1 MMLRHLTIEIVRGPL
16 AIRVIDGVGPR
27 EDPRSHSNCNSY
39 GGDLG
44 KPSIERSALLVLAA
58 VTAVNRNGF
67 EGRAV
72 LAQVSGASSA
82 DRDRG
87 GLAVPVANAE
97 RARSDAIAHV

>member
-1 MMLRHLTIEIVRGPL
+1 MPRHLTIESIRGFL
-16 AIRVIDGVGPR
+16 AIRVIDCVWPR
-27 EDPRSHSNCNSY
+27 EEPRSQSNGNCY

-44 KPSIERSALLVLAA
+44 EPSIEHSALLVLAA
-58 VTAVNRNGF
+58 LTAVNRDCF

-82 DRDRG
+82 DRDRS
-87 GLAVPVANAE
+87 GLAMPIANAE